1 MAQVIGENT
10 KRNLFWPIYHK
21 KRNTKRKWHWIHIK
35 RVFDEEHIYFD
46 NIKIAD
52 QKEIVS
58 GGHYEN

>member
-10 KRNLFWPIYHK
+10 KEICLAHLSQEA
-21 KRNTKRKWHWIHIK
+21 NTKEIGIGYISKS
-35 RVFDEEHIYFD
+35 FDEEHIYFD

>member
-1 MAQVIGENT
+1 MSKLIGEN
-10 KRNLFWPIYHK
+10 KKEICYENLSIEA
-21 KRNTKRKWHWIHIK
+21 NTKEMALDTYQ

>member
-1 MAQVIGENT
+1 LAHLSQEANT
-10 KRNLFWPIYHK
+10 KEMALDTYQ
-21 KRNTKRKWHWIHIK
+21 